1 MGNRLWLCTAE
12 SGLDLYQEETDS
24 FINYSE
30 ATHELLSNCVY
41 GACSDTPDKLFIITD
56 RGLSCLDIS
65 TQQITNYSVGKSL
78 PLSAINQNAIFRASD
93 GRMYIG
99 GVDGLLTFYPQQLEL
114 QSLSYQI
121 FPFKLFINDKQV
133 QIGDETGLLKES
145 LRQTEQL
152 TFNASQSMFSIQ
164 YAITNYSSFNQD
176 NIVYRLEN
184 FSDSWTTLRNGRII
198 TYTNLEPGNYQ
209 LVVKAVGKDGEEKA
223 CNRINIKILPPII

>member
-1 MGNRLWLCTAE
+1 MGVCIAGGGRFADFLSSAA
-12 SGLDLYQEETDS
+12 GVAVA
-24 FINYSE
+24 I
-30 ATHELLSNCVY
+30 LL
-41 GACSDTPDKLFIITD
+41 
-56 RGLSCLDIS
+56 
-65 TQQITNYSVGKSL
+65 
-78 PLSAINQNAIFRASD
+78 
-93 GRMYIG
+93 
-99 GVDGLLTFYPQQLEL
+99 
-114 QSLSYQI
+114 I

-133 QIGDETGLLKES
+133 QIGDETLLLKES

-223 CNRINIKILPPII
+223 CNRINIKILPPLYVMVGYIYYVICLINYNLYCPYYNKRLKLQTELKYEP